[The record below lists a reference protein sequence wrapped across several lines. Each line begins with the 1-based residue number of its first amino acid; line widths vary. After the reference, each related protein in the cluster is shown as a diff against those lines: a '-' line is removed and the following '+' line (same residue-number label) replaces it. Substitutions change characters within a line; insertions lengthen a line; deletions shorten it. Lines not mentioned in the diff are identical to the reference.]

1 MLSCQAYILHS
12 RPYKETSA
20 LVDIFTTHG
29 RQRAVLRGARSKR
42 GSSARPFVLLEL
54 QLRGRGELKTIAS
67 LEVAGSYHLLQGER
81 LFCAMYLNELLM
93 RLLPLADAQPELYA
107 HYELTLHA
115 LSENMALE
123 PLLRTFEWMLL
134 EQLGYGFSLERD
146 ISGTGIEAGSW
157 YALQPES
164 GLVRLHSLQPGAFAG
179 EDLLALA
186 QTRWQ
191 DKQVLQTAKRLMR
204 QALAPHLGSRPL
216 MSRELFFT
224 QKELSR

>member
-93 RLLPLADAQPELYA
+93 RLLPLADAQPELFA

-115 LSENMALE
+115 LAQDMQLE
-123 PLLRTFEWMLL
+123 PLLRTFEWVLL
-134 EQLGYGFSLERD
+134 EQLGYGFSLSHD
-146 ISGTGIEAGSW
+146 IGGLPLQPQQW
-157 YALQPES
+157 YGLQPES
-164 GLVRLHSLQPGAFAG
+164 GLSALAQMQPGAFLGA
-179 EDLLALA
+179 DLLALV

-216 MSRELFFT
+216 MSRELFLGT
-224 QKELSR
+224 KGA